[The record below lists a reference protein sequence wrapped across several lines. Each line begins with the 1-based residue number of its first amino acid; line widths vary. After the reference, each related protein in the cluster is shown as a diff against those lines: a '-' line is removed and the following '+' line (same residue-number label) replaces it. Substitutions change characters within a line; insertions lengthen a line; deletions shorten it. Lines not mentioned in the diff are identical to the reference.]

1 MIVDQSVLAV
11 IVVARMTSSRL
22 PGKSLLSLAG
32 LPVLEHVLTRVAMS
46 QEADCLVVATSTEST
61 DDPIADWCDRH
72 GVRCF
77 RGSHSNVAQRV
88 FQAGKAVRASGLV
101 RVSADSPFIDPAL
114 IDHAIKLFRDQEVTL
129 VTNVF
134 PRTFP
139 KGQSVEVIAVNAL
152 ERSLLG
158 GLTPEQQE
166 HVTKA
171 FYDQPDNF
179 RIANFATD
187 DVAGTRGDHS
197 WVQLSIDSEEDWVTA
212 NGVAELLGTRLAA
225 ASWLEVESAWLRV
238 IAGRAS

>member
-1 MIVDQSVLAV
+1 MIADQSVFAI

-22 PGKSLLSLAG
+22 PGKALLSLAG
-32 LPVLEHVLTRVAMS
+32 IPVLEHVLTRVAMS
-46 QEADCLVVATSTEST
+46 EEADCLVVATSSEST
-61 DDPIADWCDRH
+61 DDPIADWCDHR

-88 FQAGKAVRASGLV
+88 FQAGNAARASGLV
-101 RVSADSPFIDPAL
+101 RVSADSPFIDPSL
-114 IDHAIKLFRDQEVTL
+114 IDHAIRLFRDQEVDL

-139 KGQSVEVIAVNAL
+139 KGESVEVIAVDAL

-166 HVTKA
+166 HVTKV
-171 FYDQPDNF
+171 FYDQPDKF
-179 RIANFATD
+179 RIAKFATD
-187 DVAGTRGDHS
+187 DVAATRGDHS
-197 WVQLSIDSEEDWVTA
+197 SVQLSIDSEEDWVTA

-238 IAGRAS
+238 TTGRAS